1 MIGLSPLPTAHRK
14 LFQQLRVRT
23 STRCYSSF
31 ILAMGRSL
39 RFRVYA
45 QELYRAHFGLA
56 FAAAPR
62 QKRLTSLL
70 SSNSPDHNAKGTQS
84 GTQSP
89 LLPLVGTRF
98 QDLFHSPSGVLFTFP
113 SRYWFTIGHGR
124 VCSLGGWSPQ
134 IPAGFLVSRGTQ
146 VLEPHAN
153 VVFRLQDSHLVSW
166 GVPTHFD
173 YTPSPSRVNPAL
185 ALQPRTACRPV

>member
-1 MIGLSPLPTAHRK
+1 
-14 LFQQLRVRT
+14 
-23 STRCYSSF
+23 
-31 ILAMGRSL
+31 MGRSL

-45 QELYRAHFGLA
+45 RELHCAPFGLA

-62 QKRLTSLL
+62 HKRLTSLP

-84 GTQSP
+84 EVTRRRF

-134 IPAGFLVSRGTQ
+134 IPTGFLVPRRTQ
-146 VLEPHAN
+146 VPRPA
-153 VVFRLQDSHLVSW
+153 VTARFRLRDSHPVSW
-166 GVPTHFD
+166 SVPAHFD
-173 YTPSPSRVNPAL
+173 YRLCADGTNPVWT
-185 ALQPRTACRPV
+185 LQPRDACAPVWAPPRSLAATEGISFDFSSWS

>member
-1 MIGLSPLPTAHRK
+1 MKPPRPFSALPPSDTLPGTTSIVFGENQLSPSLIGLSPLPTAHPK

-45 QELYRAHFGLA
+45 RELHCAPFGLA

-62 QKRLTSLL
+62 HKRLTSLP

-84 GTQSP
+84 AGPKSR

-98 QDLFHSPSGVLFTFP
+98 QDLFHSPPGVLFTFP

-134 IPAGFLVSRGTQ
+134 IPTGFLVSRRTQ
-146 VLEPHAN
+146 VPK
-153 VVFRLQDSHLVSW
+153 
-166 GVPTHFD
+166 
-173 YTPSPSRVNPAL
+173 
-185 ALQPRTACRPV
+185 PRPG

>member
-1 MIGLSPLPTAHRK
+1 MKPPRPFSALPPPDISRGTTSIVFGENQLSPSLIGLSPLPTAHHK

-56 FAAAPR
+56 FAAAPW
-62 QKRLTSLL
+62 QSHLTSLL

-84 GTQSP
+84 GTE
-89 LLPLVGTRF
+89 V
-98 QDLFHSPSGVLFTFP
+98 PS
-113 SRYWFTIGHGR
+113 Y
-124 VCSLGGWSPQ
+124 
-134 IPAGFLVSRGTQ
+134 
-146 VLEPHAN
+146 
-153 VVFRLQDSHLVSW
+153 RL
-166 GVPTHFD
+166 
-173 YTPSPSRVNPAL
+173 
-185 ALQPRTACRPV
+185 